1 MVLQMMNVNNG
12 RNSFPSEES
21 IGKSIRGQIERGG
34 NFWGVLEDYDDAYLY
49 LTGDAGQ
56 QIIIKRRS
64 VARLEVV

>member
-1 MVLQMMNVNNG
+1 MVLEMMNVNNG
-12 RNSFPSEES
+12 RNSFPSEDS

-64 VARLEVV
+64 VARLEVI

>member
-1 MVLQMMNVNNG
+1 MVLEMMNVNNG

-49 LTGDAGQ
+49 LAGDAGQ

>member
-1 MVLQMMNVNNG
+1 MVLEMMNVNNG

-56 QIIIKRRS
+56 QIIIKRRTI
-64 VARLEVV
+64 ARLEVI